1 MCQNEKAERIL
12 VIIPGLN
19 VCGGMESFF
28 MNYFRNIDRSK
39 IVFDFLTHDISD
51 VSYVKEIQ
59 ELGGNI
65 YRLPPFSIGN
75 LKLIKVEY
83 INILKENHYRIVH
96 CNMANAAFMYLNIAK
111 KMNIPIRIL
120 HSHQDKAADSFS
132 HALRNIPLIYYG
144 KKFANVR
151 IACSKQAGDYLFKT
165 KEYTIINNA
174 IDYSKFKY
182 NQEIRANIRKKININ
197 HNYVVGNTGRL
208 AIQKNQRFLIDIFYE
223 IKKKKE
229 NAYLLLVGEGE
240 ERKSLE
246 EKVIDLS
253 LEDSVLFLGSRSDI
267 SELLSAMDV
276 FVFPSLYEG
285 LGISILEAQAASLM
299 CFCSKNV
306 PKEADISGNIEYI
319 SLDLSAKEWADIILM
334 NDSTKLIRQQ
344 DIMLSKEYDIKEK
357 CSQLTYLYY
366 SYLKEFDKQ

>member
-1 MCQNEKAERIL
+1 MCQNEKHERIL

-28 MNYFRNIDRSK
+28 MNYFRSIDRSK

-51 VSYVKEIQ
+51 VSYVKEIK
-59 ELGGNI
+59 ELGGKI
-65 YRLPPFSIGN
+65 YKLPPFSISN
-75 LKLIKVEY
+75 LKLIKLEY

-182 NQEIRANIRKKININ
+182 NQEIRANIRKKLNIN
-197 HNYVVGNTGRL
+197 P
-208 AIQKNQRFLIDIFYE
+208 
-223 IKKKKE
+223 
-229 NAYLLLVGEGE
+229 
-240 ERKSLE
+240 
-246 EKVIDLS
+246 
-253 LEDSVLFLGSRSDI
+253 SDI
-267 SELLSAMDV
+267 D
-276 FVFPSLYEG
+276 
-285 LGISILEAQAASLM
+285 
-299 CFCSKNV
+299 K
-306 PKEADISGNIEYI
+306 
-319 SLDLSAKEWADIILM
+319 
-334 NDSTKLIRQQ
+334 
-344 DIMLSKEYDIKEK
+344 
-357 CSQLTYLYY
+357 YL
-366 SYLKEFDKQ
+366 

>member
-151 IACSKQAGDYLFKT
+151 DAF
-165 KEYTIINNA
+165 
-174 IDYSKFKY
+174 
-182 NQEIRANIRKKININ
+182 
-197 HNYVVGNTGRL
+197 
-208 AIQKNQRFLIDIFYE
+208 
-223 IKKKKE
+223 
-229 NAYLLLVGEGE
+229 
-240 ERKSLE
+240 
-246 EKVIDLS
+246 
-253 LEDSVLFLGSRSDI
+253 
-267 SELLSAMDV
+267 
-276 FVFPSLYEG
+276 
-285 LGISILEAQAASLM
+285 
-299 CFCSKNV
+299 
-306 PKEADISGNIEYI
+306 
-319 SLDLSAKEWADIILM
+319 
-334 NDSTKLIRQQ
+334 
-344 DIMLSKEYDIKEK
+344 
-357 CSQLTYLYY
+357 
-366 SYLKEFDKQ
+366 